1 MVYSLGYF
9 LRWDEIAFIGLG
21 VPVIALVVALMSATE
36 SPVFLVAQ
44 NKVKLQNTNQIL
56 IRHRLHMIF

>member
-9 LRWDEIAFIGLG
+9 LRWDEIALIGLG

-44 NKVKLQNTNQIL
+44 NKVKVQRSYFIL
-56 IRHRLHMIF
+56 I